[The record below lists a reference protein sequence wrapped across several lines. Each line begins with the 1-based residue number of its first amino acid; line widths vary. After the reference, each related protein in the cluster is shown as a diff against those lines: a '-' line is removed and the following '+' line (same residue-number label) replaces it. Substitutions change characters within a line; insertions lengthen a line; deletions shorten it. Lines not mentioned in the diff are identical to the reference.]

1 MDDNIV
7 EFPLK
12 NIDPEVNEAQIL
24 LEEDSSDSIVIVYNN
39 EEGKFS
45 LVSSNPD
52 PKEMLFNLEIA
63 KFAVMSQYFSNSQ
76 MEN

>member
-1 MDDNIV
+1 MDDNV
-7 EFPLK
+7 VGFPFK
-12 NIDPEVNEAQIL
+12 NVDPDIQMVQET
-24 LEEDSSDSIVIVYNN
+24 LEEDDSDSIVIVYNN

-76 MEN
+76 MED

>member
-1 MDDNIV
+1 MHDNIV
-7 EFPLK
+7 EFPFK
-12 NIDPEVNEAQIL
+12 NLDPEVKEAEELL
-24 LEEDSSDSIVIVYNN
+24 LEDDSDSIVIVYNN